1 MNDYFI
7 YFIGLI
13 AQLLFSLRLLIQW
26 VFSEKENKVVTPTFF
41 WIVSLIASFLF
52 FIYGYLRNDFAIML
66 GQFITYYIYIRNL
79 QLQNQWNILQKG
91 IQVVFIYFPLIVLS
105 IKLLRGEFDFSQLFN
120 QDFIPIWLLSLG
132 IISQLIFTL
141 RFIFQWIISEKN
153 KFSQLP
159 ETFWVLSIVGS
170 ILILV
175 YSIFRKDPILFI
187 GHTFGI
193 IIYIRNLMILKKYNH
208 FFF

>member
-7 YFIGLI
+7 YSIGLT

-26 VFSEKENKVVTPTFF
+26 LFSEKENKIVAPTFF
-41 WIVSLIASFLF
+41 WLVSLIASILF
-52 FIYGYLRNDFAIML
+52 FMYGYLRNDFAIML

-79 QLQNQWNILQKG
+79 QLQNQWNRLQKE
-91 IQVVFIYFPLIVLS
+91 IQIVFINFPLIVLL
-105 IKLLRGEFDFSQLFN
+105 ITFLRGEFDFSQLFN
-120 QDFIPIWLLSLG
+120 QDFIPIWLLALG
-132 IISQLIFTL
+132 IVSQLIFTL

-153 KFSQLP
+153 KLSQLP
-159 ETFWVLSIVGS
+159 STFWILSTVGS
-170 ILILV
+170 VIILI

-193 IIYIRNLMILKKYNH
+193 IIYCRNLMILKKHN
-208 FFF
+208 

>member
-7 YFIGLI
+7 YSIGLI

-26 VFSEKENKVVTPTFF
+26 LFSEKENKVVTPVLF

-52 FIYGYLRNDFAIML
+52 FMYGYLRNDFAIML

-79 QLQNQWNILQKG
+79 QLQNKWNRLQKG
-91 IQVVFIYFPLIVLS
+91 IKIGFINFPLIVLLITF
-105 IKLLRGEFDFSQLFN
+105 IKGEFDFSQLFN
-120 QDFIPIWLLSLG
+120 QNFIPFWLLALG

-141 RFIFQWIISEKN
+141 RFIIQWIISEKN

-159 ETFWVLSIVGS
+159 NTFWILSIVGS
-170 ILILV
+170 ALILI

-187 GHTFGI
+187 GHALGI
-193 IIYIRNLMILKKYNH
+193 IIYCRSLIILKTHN
-208 FFF
+208 

>member
-7 YFIGLI
+7 YSIGLI

-26 VFSEKENKVVTPTFF
+26 GFSEKENKVVTPTFF

-52 FIYGYLRNDFAIML
+52 FIYGFLRNDFAIML

-79 QLQNQWNILQKG
+79 QLQNQWNRLQKG
-91 IQVVFIYFPLIVLS
+91 IQVVFINFPLIVLS
-105 IKLLRGEFDFSQLFN
+105 ITLLRGEFDFLQLFN

-159 ETFWVLSIVGS
+159 ETFWVLSLVGS

-175 YSIFRKDPILFI
+175 YSIYRKDPILFI

-193 IIYIRNLMILKKYNH
+193 IIYSRNLMILKKHN
-208 FFF
+208 

>member
-7 YFIGLI
+7 YSIGLI

-26 VFSEKENKVVTPTFF
+26 LFSEKENKIVAPTFF
-41 WIVSLIASFLF
+41 WIVSLIASILF

-79 QLQNQWNILQKG
+79 QLQNQWNRLRKG
-91 IQVVFIYFPLIVLS
+91 IQIVFINFPLIVLL
-105 IKLLRGEFDFSQLFN
+105 ITFLRGEFDFSQLFN
-120 QDFIPIWLLSLG
+120 QNFIPVWLLALG
-132 IISQLIFTL
+132 IVSQLIFTL

-153 KFSQLP
+153 KLSQLP
-159 ETFWVLSIVGS
+159 SAFWVLSTVGS
-170 ILILV
+170 VIILI

-187 GHTFGI
+187 GHAFGI
-193 IIYIRNLMILKKYNH
+193 IIYCRNLMILKKHN
-208 FFF
+208 

>member
-7 YFIGLI
+7 YSIGLT

-26 VFSEKENKVVTPTFF
+26 LFSEKENKVVAPTFF
-41 WIVSLIASFLF
+41 WIVSLIASILF
-52 FIYGYLRNDFAIML
+52 FMYGYLRNDFAIML

-79 QLQNQWNILQKG
+79 QLQNQWNRLQKG
-91 IQVVFIYFPLIVLS
+91 IQIVFINFPLIVLL
-105 IKLLRGEFDFSQLFN
+105 ITFLRGEFDFSQLFN
-120 QDFIPIWLLSLG
+120 RNFIPFWLLALG
-132 IISQLIFTL
+132 IVSQLIFTL

-159 ETFWVLSIVGS
+159 NTFWILSIVGS
-170 ILILV
+170 VLILI

-187 GHTFGI
+187 GHAFGI
-193 IIYIRNLMILKKYNH
+193 IIYCRNLIILKNH
-208 FFF
+208 N

>member
-7 YFIGLI
+7 YSIGLI
-13 AQLLFSLRLLIQW
+13 AQLLFSLRLLVQW
-26 VFSEKENKVVTPTFF
+26 LFSEKENKIVTPILF

-52 FIYGYLRNDFAIML
+52 FIYGYLRKDFVIML

-79 QLQNQWNILQKG
+79 QLQNQWNRLQKG
-91 IQVVFIYFPLIVLS
+91 IKIGIINFPLIVLL
-105 IKLLRGEFDFSQLFN
+105 IIFLKGEFDFSQLFN
-120 QDFIPIWLLSLG
+120 RNFIPFWLLALG
-132 IISQLIFTL
+132 IVSQLIFTL

-159 ETFWVLSIVGS
+159 NTFWILSIVGS
-170 ILILV
+170 ILILI

-187 GHTFGI
+187 GHAFGI
-193 IIYIRNLMILKKYNH
+193 IIYFRNLIILKNH
-208 FFF
+208 N

>member
-7 YFIGLI
+7 YSIGLT

-26 VFSEKENKVVTPTFF
+26 LFSEKENKVVAPTFF
-41 WIVSLIASFLF
+41 WIVSLIASILF
-52 FIYGYLRNDFAIML
+52 FMYGYLRNDFAIML

-79 QLQNQWNILQKG
+79 QLQNQWNRLQKG
-91 IQVVFIYFPLIVLS
+91 IQIVFINFPLIVLL
-105 IKLLRGEFDFSQLFN
+105 ITFLRGEFDFSQLFN
-120 QDFIPIWLLSLG
+120 QDFIPIWLLALG
-132 IISQLIFTL
+132 IVSQLIFTL

-153 KFSQLP
+153 KLSQLP
-159 ETFWVLSIVGS
+159 STFWILSTVGS
-170 ILILV
+170 VIILI

-193 IIYIRNLMILKKYNH
+193 IIYCRNLMILKKHN
-208 FFF
+208 

>member
-7 YFIGLI
+7 YSIGLT

-26 VFSEKENKVVTPTFF
+26 LFSEKENKIVAPTFF
-41 WIVSLIASFLF
+41 WIVSLIASILF
-52 FIYGYLRNDFAIML
+52 FMYGYLRNDFAIML

-79 QLQNQWNILQKG
+79 QLQNHWNRLQKE
-91 IQVVFIYFPLIVLS
+91 IQIVFINFPLIVLL
-105 IKLLRGEFDFSQLFN
+105 ITFLRGEFDFSQLFN
-120 QDFIPIWLLSLG
+120 QDFIPIWLLALG
-132 IISQLIFTL
+132 IVSQLIFTL

-153 KFSQLP
+153 KLSQLP
-159 ETFWVLSIVGS
+159 STFWILSTVGS
-170 ILILV
+170 VIILI

-193 IIYIRNLMILKKYNH
+193 IIYCRNLMILKKHN
-208 FFF
+208 

>member
-7 YFIGLI
+7 YSIGLI
-13 AQLLFSLRLLIQW
+13 AQLLFSLRLLVQW
-26 VFSEKENKVVTPTFF
+26 LFSEKENKVVTPILF

-52 FIYGYLRNDFAIML
+52 FIYGYLRNDFVIML

-79 QLQNQWNILQKG
+79 QLQNQWNRLQKG
-91 IQVVFIYFPLIVLS
+91 IQIVFINFPLIVLL
-105 IKLLRGEFDFSQLFN
+105 ITFLRGEFDFSQLFN
-120 QDFIPIWLLSLG
+120 QDFIHIWLLALG
-132 IISQLIFTL
+132 IVSQLIFTL

-159 ETFWVLSIVGS
+159 NTFWILSIVGS
-170 ILILV
+170 VLILI

-187 GHTFGI
+187 GHAFGI
-193 IIYIRNLMILKKYNH
+193 IIYCRNLIILKNH
-208 FFF
+208 N

>member
-7 YFIGLI
+7 YSIGLT

-26 VFSEKENKVVTPTFF
+26 LFSEKENKVVAPTFF
-41 WIVSLIASFLF
+41 WIVSLIASNF
-52 FIYGYLRNDFAIML
+52 FFMYGYLRNDFAIML

-79 QLQNQWNILQKG
+79 QLQNQWNRLQKG
-91 IQVVFIYFPLIVLS
+91 IQIVFINFPLIVLL
-105 IKLLRGEFDFSQLFN
+105 ITFLRGEFDFSQLFN
-120 QDFIPIWLLSLG
+120 QDFIPIWLLALG
-132 IISQLIFTL
+132 VVSQLIFTL

-153 KFSQLP
+153 KLSQLP
-159 ETFWVLSIVGS
+159 SIFWILSTVGS
-170 ILILV
+170 VIILI

-193 IIYIRNLMILKKYNH
+193 IIYCRNLMILKKHN
-208 FFF
+208 

>member
-13 AQLLFSLRLLIQW
+13 AQFLFSLRLIIQW
-26 VFSEKENKVVTPTFF
+26 LFSEKKNKVVTPTFF

-52 FIYGYLRNDFAIML
+52 FMYGYLRNDFAIML

-79 QLQNQWNILQKG
+79 QLQNQWNRLQKG
-91 IQVVFIYFPLIVLS
+91 IQIVFINFPLIVLL
-105 IKLLRGEFDFSQLFN
+105 ITLLRGEFDFSQLFN

-159 ETFWVLSIVGS
+159 ETFWVLSLVGS
-170 ILILV
+170 ILILI
-175 YSIFRKDPILFI
+175 YSLFRKDPILFI

-193 IIYIRNLMILKKYNH
+193 IIYSRNLIILKKHN
-208 FFF
+208 

>member
-7 YFIGLI
+7 YSIGLI

-26 VFSEKENKVVTPTFF
+26 LFSEKENKVVTPVLF
-41 WIVSLIASFLF
+41 WILSIIASFIF
-52 FIYGYLRNDFAIML
+52 FIYGYLRNDLAIML

-79 QLQNQWNILQKG
+79 QLQNQWNGLQKG
-91 IQVVFIYFPLIVLS
+91 IKIGFINFPLIVLLITF
-105 IKLLRGEFDFSQLFN
+105 IKGEFDFSQLFN
-120 QDFIPIWLLSLG
+120 QNFIHFWLLALG

-141 RFIFQWIISEKN
+141 RFIIQWIISEKN

-159 ETFWVLSIVGS
+159 NTFWILSLVGS
-170 ILILV
+170 VLILI

-187 GHTFGI
+187 GHAFGI
-193 IIYIRNLMILKKYNH
+193 IIYCRNLIILKNH
-208 FFF
+208 N

>member
-7 YFIGLI
+7 YSIGLI
-13 AQLLFSLRLLIQW
+13 AQLLFSLRLLVQW
-26 VFSEKENKVVTPTFF
+26 LFSEKENKVVTPILF
-41 WIVSLIASFLF
+41 WIVSLIASLLF

-79 QLQNQWNILQKG
+79 QLQNQWNRLQKG
-91 IQVVFIYFPLIVLS
+91 IQIVFINFPLIVLL
-105 IKLLRGEFDFSQLFN
+105 ITFLRGEFDFSQLFN
-120 QDFIPIWLLSLG
+120 RNFIPFWLLALG
-132 IISQLIFTL
+132 IVSQLIFTL

-159 ETFWVLSIVGS
+159 NTFWILSIVGS
-170 ILILV
+170 VLILI

-187 GHTFGI
+187 GHAFGI
-193 IIYIRNLMILKKYNH
+193 IIYCRNLIILKNH
-208 FFF
+208 N

>member
-7 YFIGLI
+7 YSIGLT

-26 VFSEKENKVVTPTFF
+26 LFSEKENKIVAPTFF
-41 WIVSLIASFLF
+41 WLVSLIASILF
-52 FIYGYLRNDFAIML
+52 FMYGYLRNDFAIML

-79 QLQNQWNILQKG
+79 QLQNQWNRLQKG
-91 IQVVFIYFPLIVLS
+91 IQIVFINFPLIVLL
-105 IKLLRGEFDFSQLFN
+105 ITFLRGEFDFSQLFN
-120 QDFIPIWLLSLG
+120 QDFIPIWLLALG
-132 IISQLIFTL
+132 IVSQLIFTL

-153 KFSQLP
+153 KLSQLP
-159 ETFWVLSIVGS
+159 STFWILSTVGS
-170 ILILV
+170 VIILI

-193 IIYIRNLMILKKYNH
+193 IIYCRNLMILKKHN
-208 FFF
+208 

>member
-7 YFIGLI
+7 YSIGLI
-13 AQLLFSLRLLIQW
+13 AQLLFSLRLLVQW
-26 VFSEKENKVVTPTFF
+26 LFSEKENKVVTPILF

-79 QLQNQWNILQKG
+79 QLQNQWNRLQKG
-91 IQVVFIYFPLIVLS
+91 IQIVFINFPLIVLL
-105 IKLLRGEFDFSQLFN
+105 ITFLRGEFDFSQLFN
-120 QDFIPIWLLSLG
+120 QDFIPIWLLALG
-132 IISQLIFTL
+132 IVSQLIFTL

-153 KFSQLP
+153 KLSQLP
-159 ETFWVLSIVGS
+159 STFWILSTVGS
-170 ILILV
+170 VIILI

-193 IIYIRNLMILKKYNH
+193 IIYCRNLMILKKHN
-208 FFF
+208 

>member
-7 YFIGLI
+7 YSIGLT

-26 VFSEKENKVVTPTFF
+26 LFSEKENKVVAPTFF
-41 WIVSLIASFLF
+41 WIVSLIASILF
-52 FIYGYLRNDFAIML
+52 FMYGYLRNDFAIML

-79 QLQNQWNILQKG
+79 QLQNQWNGLQKG
-91 IQVVFIYFPLIVLS
+91 IKIGFINFPLIVLLITF
-105 IKLLRGEFDFSQLFN
+105 IKGEFDFSQLFN
-120 QDFIPIWLLSLG
+120 QNFIHFWLLALG

-141 RFIFQWIISEKN
+141 RFIIQWIISEKN

-159 ETFWVLSIVGS
+159 NTFWILSLVGS
-170 ILILV
+170 VLILI

-187 GHTFGI
+187 GHAFGI
-193 IIYIRNLMILKKYNH
+193 IIYCRNLIILKNH
-208 FFF
+208 N

>member
-7 YFIGLI
+7 YTIGLI
-13 AQLLFSLRLLIQW
+13 AQLLFSLRLLVQW
-26 VFSEKENKVVTPTFF
+26 IFSEKENEVVTPTFF

-79 QLQNQWNILQKG
+79 QLQNKWNRLQKG
-91 IQVVFIYFPLIVLS
+91 IKIGFINFPLIVLL
-105 IKLLRGEFDFSQLFN
+105 ITFLKGEFDFSQLFN
-120 QDFIPIWLLSLG
+120 QNFIPFWLLALG

-159 ETFWVLSIVGS
+159 NTFWILSIIGS
-170 ILILV
+170 VLILI

-187 GHTFGI
+187 GHAFGL
-193 IIYIRNLMILKKYNH
+193 IIYCRNLMILKKRN
-208 FFF
+208 

>member
-7 YFIGLI
+7 YSIGLI

-26 VFSEKENKVVTPTFF
+26 LFSEKENKVVTPVLF

-79 QLQNQWNILQKG
+79 QLQNQWNRLQKG
-91 IQVVFIYFPLIVLS
+91 IKIGFINFPLIVLL
-105 IKLLRGEFDFSQLFN
+105 IAFLKGEFDFSQLFN
-120 QDFIPIWLLSLG
+120 RNFIPFWLLALG

-141 RFIFQWIISEKN
+141 RFIIQWIISEKN

-159 ETFWVLSIVGS
+159 NTFWILSIVGS
-170 ILILV
+170 VLILI

-187 GHTFGI
+187 GHAFGI
-193 IIYIRNLMILKKYNH
+193 IIYCRNLIILKNH
-208 FFF
+208 N

>member
-7 YFIGLI
+7 YSIGLI

-26 VFSEKENKVVTPTFF
+26 LFSEKENKVVTPVLF

-79 QLQNQWNILQKG
+79 QLQNQWNRLQKG
-91 IQVVFIYFPLIVLS
+91 IKIGFINFPLIVLL
-105 IKLLRGEFDFSQLFN
+105 ITFLKGEFDFSQLFN
-120 QDFIPIWLLSLG
+120 RNFIPFWLLALG
-132 IISQLIFTL
+132 IVSQLIFTL
-141 RFIFQWIISEKN
+141 RFIIQWIISEKN

-159 ETFWVLSIVGS
+159 NTFWILSIVGS
-170 ILILV
+170 VLILI

-187 GHTFGI
+187 GHAFGI
-193 IIYIRNLMILKKYNH
+193 IIYCRNLIILKNH
-208 FFF
+208 N